1 MIANQLYLNLKKKK
15 RKEGLAAPSPP
26 WGGVVSRVPSAFPEG
41 PRPPFFHHVQRLWV
55 SVAAIHSTLHCL
67 FLILSRTPPCGAFV
81 GLGGLY
87 SSRSLSSKML
97 PYGRL
102 FLNISS
108 VVNCLKAPLHE
119 DSRLFHCGCQTR
131 EPAGLLGGPSLRDS
145 TGGPPILHRLTTQG
159 SPSTRWGSAPGTPRN
174 GRRKKILQNTPPKW
188 NEKTESRH
196 LVAKETHPEGAA
208 SRRPKKTRSRKA
220 GRPYL
225 TLPSSQGRRVLS
237 SVLYS

>member
-26 WGGVVSRVPSAFPEG
+26 WGGVVSWVPSAFLEG
-41 PRPPFFHHVQRLWV
+41 PRPPFFHHVQRLCV

-97 PYGRL
+97 PYGRI

-119 DSRLFHCGCQTR
+119 DSRLFHCGSQMR
-131 EPAGLLGGPSLRDS
+131 EPAGLLGGPSDPVQAHHPGKPLHLLRKCPGNPEEWTEEED
-145 TGGPPILHRLTTQG
+145 PPEHTTEMK
-159 SPSTRWGSAPGTPRN
+159 REN
-174 GRRKKILQNTPPKW
+174 
-188 NEKTESRH
+188 
-196 LVAKETHPEGAA
+196 
-208 SRRPKKTRSRKA
+208 
-220 GRPYL
+220 
-225 TLPSSQGRRVLS
+225 
-237 SVLYS
+237 